1 MTSLTYQIP
10 LPEELY
16 GPAENLLKITKT
28 FANFL
33 IARYWTEENI
43 EALDAWRGKKYKFFG
58 DHNFARDCCYLPS
71 RIRRGILE
79 LVGEVIAGHAERM
92 RTYRR
97 ILENIRSGRD
107 PLEGV
112 ENKELGRNV
121 LRWIRNMAEKSP
133 PPEKYTH
140 ATIPMIQRP
149 VFLYYPD
156 DGQAIRIAYE
166 CDEIVVRIK
175 LPENTKPSRRDWE
188 WHTFKYRPK
197 GRLRELLESGAKIRK
212 PRLRMIRV
220 ASGAKKYVLDMVLEV
235 EDKPATSESEKLLAV
250 DLGVRKLATLV
261 LLDIRGNQLSRP
273 IFVKSGLLGKLLRIK
288 RKISAIQRKLDRLK
302 PMLGKLSREKAEY
315 YRRLEAELVHNWKK
329 IRRIIRQIQHHVST
343 TIVRLAVVLGANII
357 VFEDLK
363 SYKPPSDRGELSWI
377 LSTAFMRLI
386 IELTRYKALRHGV
399 HTAPPVD
406 PWNTSHFCPRC
417 GGRGFTIRSPRDL
430 TPYDYGGFFACPSC
444 GFMGDRDYVGALNVG
459 RAFVF
464 GGRLVLGG
472 KGSRYMPLSNPTGG
486 RSLVGALSATIS
498 APISLSPVGGW
509 EGWGRLSD
517 CQCLAPDGTKVT

>member
-28 FANFL
+28 FANLL
-33 IARYWTEENI
+33 IATYWTEENI

-58 DHNFARDCCYLPS
+58 DHNFANGYCHLPS

-79 LVGEVIAGHAERM
+79 LVGEVIAGQAERM

-97 ILENIRSGRD
+97 ILENIRSGRN

-112 ENKELGRNV
+112 ENKELGQNV
-121 LRWIRNMAEKSP
+121 LRWIRNMAKKAS

-140 ATIPMIQRP
+140 TTIPTIQRP

-156 DGQAIRIAYE
+156 VGQAIQITYE
-166 CDEIVVRIK
+166 SGEIIVRIK
-175 LPENTKPSRRDWE
+175 LPENTKPSRKDWK
-188 WHTFKYRPK
+188 WHTFRYKPK
-197 GRLRELLESGAKIRK
+197 GRLKDLLDGGAKIRK

-220 ASGAKKYVLDMVLEV
+220 ASGAKKYVLDIVLEV
-235 EDKPATSESEKLLAV
+235 EDKPTARELEKLLVV

-261 LLDIRGNQLSRP
+261 LLGIRGNQLSRP
-273 IFVKSGLLGKLLRIK
+273 IFIKSSLLGKLLRIK

-302 PMLGKLSREKAEY
+302 PMLGKLPREKAEY
-315 YRRLEAELVHNWKK
+315 YRRLEAELIHNWKK
-329 IRRIIRQIQHHVST
+329 IRRTIRQIQHHVST
-343 TIVRLAVVLGANII
+343 TIVRLAVVFGANII
-357 VFEDLK
+357 VFEDLR

-386 IELTRYKALRHGV
+386 IELTRYKALRHGIR
-399 HTAPPVD
+399 TTLVD
-406 PWNTSHFCPRC
+406 PRNTSHFCPRC
-417 GGRGFTIRSPRDL
+417 GGRGFTVRSPRDL
-430 TPYDYGGFFACPSC
+430 TPYDSGGFFFCPSC

-459 RAFVF
+459 RAFVL

-472 KGSRYMPLSNPTGG
+472 KGSRYMPLPNPTGG
-486 RSLVGALSATIS
+486 RSPVGALPATIS

-509 EGWGRLSD
+509 EGRGRLSD
-517 CQCLAPDGTKVT
+517 CQYLAPDGTKVT